1 MQGGFM
7 KLNKS
12 TRIFGEPQKWM
23 RWMTFFLLGV
33 LIIATLISPV
43 TASAQGNQGGTN
55 IVDALKTL
63 AKGFITFLV
72 GVSALIL
79 AIGIATGFLTG
90 MVESAVGRPG
100 GLSSTWMRLGGIV
113 VCFIGAVL
121 TIVIANSIIDSMAGF
136 SGGEINLPK

>member
-1 MQGGFM
+1 M
-7 KLNKS
+7 KLENF
-12 TRIFGEPQKWM
+12 TRTFAQPQKWA
-23 RWMTFFLLGV
+23 RWMTFFFLGLLIV
-33 LIIATLISPV
+33 ATLTSPFA
-43 TASAQGNQGGTN
+43 ASAQGNQGGTN

-63 AKGFITFLV
+63 AKGFVTFLIA
-72 GVSALIL
+72 VSALIL

-90 MVESAVGRPG
+90 MVESVAGRPG

-136 SGGEINLPK
+136 SGGNINLPK

>member
-1 MQGGFM
+1 MN
-7 KLNKS
+7 LNKF
-12 TRIFGEPQKWM
+12 TQTFGQPQKWA
-23 RWMTFFLLGV
+23 RWMTFFLLGL
-33 LIIATLISPV
+33 LIVATLTSPLA
-43 TASAQGNQGGTN
+43 ASAQGNQGGTN

-63 AKGFITFLV
+63 AKGFVTFLIA
-72 GVSALIL
+72 VSALIL

-90 MVESAVGRPG
+90 MVESVAGRPG

-136 SGGEINLPK
+136 SGGNINLPK

>member
-1 MQGGFM
+1 MQVKPVIQFFRA
-7 KLNKS
+7 L
-12 TRIFGEPQKWM
+12 QKGT
-23 RWMTFFLLGV
+23 RWMPLFLLG
-33 LIIATLISPV
+33 LFIIAALISPAATLAAGV
-43 TASAQGNQGGTN
+43 QAPN

-63 AKGFITFLV
+63 AKGFVTFLIA
-72 GVSALIL
+72 VSALIL

-90 MVESAVGRPG
+90 MVESIAGRPG

-136 SGGEINLPK
+136 SGGDINLPK

>member
-1 MQGGFM
+1 M
-7 KLNKS
+7 NCKS
-12 TRIFGEPQKWM
+12 LSNVYSQTQKWTH
-23 RWMTFFLLGV
+23 WMTLFLLGL
-33 LIIATLISPV
+33 LIVATLLSPLG
-43 TASAQGNQGGTN
+43 AAAQGNQGGTS

-72 GVSALIL
+72 AVAALIL

-90 MVESAVGRPG
+90 MIESVAGRPG

-121 TIVIANSIIDSMAGF
+121 TIIIANSVIDSMTGF
-136 SGGEINLPK
+136 SGGDISLPK